1 VANMQNSQK
10 KFSASPFSGYQAGQ
24 QTFGPQQTVQTSMG
38 NFPNLQAYQQQ
49 QDAFVQQHLKNQA
62 QYNQG
67 LQSGQSPQRV
77 PVMDAWKQA
86 GENVQS
92 GQYQGNPFQTGNVD
106 AIMGMFNQYG
116 IQAPQG
122 FRDQLLQNL
131 GQQSAPP
138 MYQPQRNYNLG
149 SHERSLGEFIQ
160 PGPMQPPQP
169 WVNTQPGGPTFIPG
183 AINPAT
189 GLPYGQQPPTVSP
202 GGPMGSPD
210 LTPGMQVP
218 GSWIVQMPQTNADT
232 APNVP
237 PGWGVRRLG
246 FGMYSIEA
254 PGQSQA
260 DVAAWASQAGA
271 SGLSPNRVHGHLR
284 QPQPPTSMQPVA
296 PPAMTY
302 PGGPMPPGQMP
313 SKDGFIDTRGSG
325 EGNFAVMVPYYNPAT
340 GETTH
345 RTAGIVPAPGSGWVH
360 GTGPS
365 AGQQPPA
372 AAPGYGA
379 RIRNPTGGFTTQV
392 LDRDGD
398 GIDDRDQLGPG
409 QPLPTVYSPLPQM
422 GYPSGPSGNFIPK
435 FTDPTTGL
443 PYGQQPPMGYPGGPM
458 QPPPAAQP
466 NPSDP
471 WSYPLLPGHTRG
483 PSGEQIMTREAREA
497 EIRRM
502 EQESGRT
509 YVRPKAG
516 VTNGGWL
523 PPAKPKPGASISLN
537 PEQAAA
543 MKQYMDSRQSGRAQP
558 TPARTRGTPYRSGK
572 K

>member
-1 VANMQNSQK
+1 MAIGLEHLRGPNGEHWTGMSPPQQRSQYPQQK
-10 KFSASPFSGYQAGQ
+10 KSQAPQSP
-24 QTFGPQQTVQTSMG
+24 FGPQQTVQTSMG
-38 NFPNLQAYQQQ
+38 NFPTLQAYQQQ
-49 QDAFVQQHLKNQA
+49 QDAFVQQHLKNQS

-77 PVMDAWKQA
+77 PVMEAWKQA
-86 GENVQS
+86 GENIQS

-138 MYQPQRNYNLG
+138 MYQPQPRMYY
-149 SHERSLGEFIQ
+149 HTDGEQ
-160 PGPMQPPQP
+160 MRYPGGPMQPQ
-169 WVNTQPGGPTFIPG
+169 
-183 AINPAT
+183 
-189 GLPYGQQPPTVSP
+189 
-202 GGPMGSPD
+202 
-210 LTPGMQVP
+210 
-218 GSWIVQMPQTNADT
+218 
-232 APNVP
+232 
-237 PGWGVRRLG
+237 
-246 FGMYSIEA
+246 
-254 PGQSQA
+254 
-260 DVAAWASQAGA
+260 
-271 SGLSPNRVHGHLR
+271 
-284 QPQPPTSMQPVA
+284 
-296 PPAMTY
+296 PAMGY

-313 SKDGFIDTRGSG
+313 SNDGFIDTRGSG
-325 EGNFAVMVPYYNPAT
+325 MGNWAVMVPYYNPAT

-345 RTAGIVPAPGSGWVH
+345 RTAGVVPAPGSGWVR
-360 GTGPS
+360 GAGPS

-379 RIRNPTGGFTTQV
+379 RIRDPGGIFTSQV

-398 GIDDRDQLGPG
+398 GIDDRNQLGPG

-422 GYPSGPSGNFIPK
+422 GYPGESMTPPSA
-435 FTDPTTGL
+435 T
-443 PYGQQPPMGYPGGPM
+443 
-458 QPPPAAQP
+458 QP

-471 WSYPLLPGHTRG
+471 WSYPLRPGHTRG

>member
-1 VANMQNSQK
+1 MAIGLEHLHGPRGEQWTGMSPPQQRSQYPQRK
-10 KFSASPFSGYQAGQ
+10 QSQAPQGPLGQ
-24 QTFGPQQTVQTSMG
+24 QQTVQTSMG

-49 QDAFVQQHLKNQA
+49 QDAFVQQHLTNQA

-77 PVMDAWKQA
+77 PVMEAWRQA

-138 MYQPQRNYNLG
+138 MYQPQ
-149 SHERSLGEFIQ
+149 
-160 PGPMQPPQP
+160 
-169 WVNTQPGGPTFIPG
+169 
-183 AINPAT
+183 PAM
-189 GLPYGQQPPTVSP
+189 GYP

-218 GSWIVQMPQTNADT
+218 DSWVLRMPQSTR
-232 APNVP
+232 PNVP
-237 PGWGVRRLG
+237 AGWSVRDLG
-246 FGMYSIEA
+246 SGFYSIEA

-271 SGLSPNRVHGHLR
+271 SDLSPNRVYGHMGDGA
-284 QPQPPTSMQPVA
+284 QMP
-296 PPAMTY
+296 Y
-302 PGGPMPPGQMP
+302 PGGP
-313 SKDGFIDTRGSG
+313 SND
-325 EGNFAVMVPYYNPAT
+325 
-340 GETTH
+340 
-345 RTAGIVPAPGSGWVH
+345 
-360 GTGPS
+360 
-365 AGQQPPA
+365 
-372 AAPGYGA
+372 
-379 RIRNPTGGFTTQV
+379 
-392 LDRDGD
+392 
-398 GIDDRDQLGPG
+398 
-409 QPLPTVYSPLPQM
+409 
-422 GYPSGPSGNFIPK
+422 FIPK

-443 PYGQQPPMGYPGGPM
+443 PYGQSAPPMTYPGGPM
-458 QPPPAAQP
+458 TTPPAAQP

-471 WSYPLLPGHTRG
+471 WSYPLRPGHTRG

-509 YVRPKAG
+509 YVRPRAG

-523 PPAKPKPGASISLN
+523 PQARQNPGASISLS
-537 PEQAAA
+537 PEQAAG
-543 MKQYMDSRQSGRAQP
+543 MRQYMESRQASRAQP
-558 TPARTRGTPYRSGK
+558 TPPRTQGTPYRGRRR
-572 K
+572 